1 MTQTDVVSMSTG
13 MIPALSMD
21 VLFCDE
27 IRQESNG
34 KIAYIGAYGRDFV
47 VPSFPAEIMQLVA
60 QITVRYPVTE
70 SVVISKI
77 IFNLP
82 GQAPREKLPPPP
94 VLIGSPMGGASK
106 NSGKRTSMRYTE
118 RLTNLH
124 FSEGGSLSVSIE
136 IDGVLYS
143 AGGVRVIDE
152 LHLLDEVA
160 DSALSQPAIDATL
173 GYMMSFMEQVAPNKA
188 DGATDLVEILKSI
201 CHEKFGLDVA
211 DPEQPVW
218 APLNR
223 HTIWVLKTRP
233 WHTASSLTA
242 SFDDRLVPFKVE
254 RENSIGLLL
263 AFEESAI
270 LMSRGLSIT
279 ATQPKAD

>member
-1 MTQTDVVSMSTG
+1 MNPTDIVSMSTG
-13 MIPALSMD
+13 TIPALSMD

-34 KIAYIGAYGRDFV
+34 KIAYIGAYGRDYV
-47 VPSFPAEIMQLVA
+47 VPSFPAEIMQVVV

-70 SVVISKI
+70 SKVISKI

-82 GQAPREKLPPPP
+82 GQPPREKLLPAP
-94 VLIGSPMGGASK
+94 VPLSAPMGGAFK

-118 RLTNLH
+118 RLTNLQ
-124 FSEGGSLSVSIE
+124 FMEGGPLSVSIE

-143 AGGVRVIDE
+143 AGGMRVVDE
-152 LHLLDEVA
+152 IHLLDEVA
-160 DSALSQPAIDATL
+160 DNALSQPAIDATL
-173 GYMMSFMEQVAPNKA
+173 GYMMSFMDHVVPNKA
-188 DGATDLVEILKSI
+188 DAAIDLVEILKSI

-223 HTIWVLKTRP
+223 HAIWVLKTRA
-233 WHTASSLTA
+233 WQSASSLTA
-242 SFDDRLVPFKVE
+242 SFEDRLVPFKIE
-254 RENSIGLLL
+254 RENSIGALLR
-263 AFEESAI
+263 FDESAI
-270 LMSRGLSIT
+270 LMSRALRIT
-279 ATQPKAD
+279 AARPKVS